1 VLYGNIGAAERLD
14 FTVVGSAVNE
24 ASRIEGMCRTLQRKL
39 LVSQSF
45 RDVAARSGDRMIS
58 LGFHAL
64 RGIREPQELFT
75 LGEA

>member
-1 VLYGNIGAAERLD
+1 
-14 FTVVGSAVNE
+14 
-24 ASRIEGMCRTLQRKL
+24 MCRTLQRKL

-45 RDVAARSGDRMIS
+45 REVAASGGDRMIS

-75 LGEA
+75 LADA

>member
-1 VLYGNIGAAERLD
+1 
-14 FTVVGSAVNE
+14 VNE
-24 ASRIEGMCRTLQRKL
+24 ASRIEGMCRPLQRKL

-45 RDVAARSGDRMIS
+45 HHEAASGGDRMIS

-75 LGEA
+75 IAGG

>member
-1 VLYGNIGAAERLD
+1 M
-14 FTVVGSAVNE
+14 VGSAVNE

-39 LVSQSF
+39 LVSASF
-45 RDVAARSGDRMIS
+45 HDAAAASGSRMLS

-75 LGEA
+75 LAGG